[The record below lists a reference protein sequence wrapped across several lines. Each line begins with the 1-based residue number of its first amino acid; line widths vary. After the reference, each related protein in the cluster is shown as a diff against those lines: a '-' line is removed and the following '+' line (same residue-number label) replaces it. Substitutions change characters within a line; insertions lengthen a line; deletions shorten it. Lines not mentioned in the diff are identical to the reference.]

1 MLVGRDLGKMQK
13 VVEELGDVAPR
24 DELVEDLR
32 HASVEIG
39 KALIRLGSE
48 LS

>member
-1 MLVGRDLGKMQK
+1 MLVRRDLGEVQN

-32 HASVEIG
+32 RACVQIG
-39 KALIRLGSE
+39 SD
-48 LS
+48 